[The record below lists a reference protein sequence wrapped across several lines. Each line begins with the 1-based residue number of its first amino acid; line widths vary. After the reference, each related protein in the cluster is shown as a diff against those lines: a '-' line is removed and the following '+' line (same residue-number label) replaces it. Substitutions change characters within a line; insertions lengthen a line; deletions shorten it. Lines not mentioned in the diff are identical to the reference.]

1 MEEECSPMIDIVG
14 DVTKTP
20 LPEFATGT
28 LRLTL
33 LQGEQL
39 AMRPKLTS
47 KMSLICVSLHG
58 SMTLERL
65 RL

>member
-1 MEEECSPMIDIVG
+1 VLADDRHRGRCDED
-14 DVTKTP
+14 P
-20 LPEFATGT
+20 LPESATGI

-39 AMRPKLTS
+39 AMQPKLTS